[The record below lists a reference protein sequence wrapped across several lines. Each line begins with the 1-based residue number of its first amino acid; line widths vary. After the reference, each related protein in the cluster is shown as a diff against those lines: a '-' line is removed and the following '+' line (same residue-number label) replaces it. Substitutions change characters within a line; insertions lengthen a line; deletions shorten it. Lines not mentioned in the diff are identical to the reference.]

1 MGLAATIIGNVLS
14 RFLNLFTR
22 EDFERVQMKI
32 KRKLK
37 IDDLSMTAGE
47 MIVAILENEGAVL
60 KTAEGLCVNISE
72 KTAPFK
78 SNIPPRE
85 KAPDDDVITELCDRG
100 LVRAYNDKLYCATEK
115 AKNNVEEL
123 KRLDERRVF
132 LYAPELVKSLFR
144 FMVRDDSYFRVILMK
159 DGFVH
164 VEIRDEKK
172 LLIGKRVPRQTAEEA
187 IEYMNREKL
196 IEGVWVVDEN
206 DAALIKCG
214 IRDKF
219 NLNSVTDFFGEDFCV
234 RFAGEFSPKG
244 RRVASINLRNLNQK

>member
-47 MIVAILENEGAVL
+47 LIVAILENDGAAL
-60 KTAEGLCVNISE
+60 RTADGICVNISE

-85 KAPDDDVITELCDRG
+85 KKLDDDVITELCDRG

-132 LYAPELVKSLFR
+132 LYAPELVKSFFR
-144 FMVRDDSYFRVILMK
+144 FMAKNGSYFRVVLMK
-159 DGFVH
+159 DGFVQAE
-164 VEIRDEKK
+164 VRDEKN
-172 LLIGKRVPRQTAEEA
+172 LLLGKRVLRQNAEGA
-187 IEYMNREKL
+187 IEYMNSEKL
-196 IEGVWVVDEN
+196 IEGAWFVDE
-206 DAALIKCG
+206 DDVALIRCG

-219 NLNSVTDFFGEDFCV
+219 NLNFATKFFGEDYCV
-234 RFAGEFSPKG
+234 RIAGEFSQKG
-244 RRVASINLRNLNQK
+244 RRVASINLRNLD

>member
-47 MIVAILENEGAVL
+47 LIVAILENDGAAL
-60 KTAEGLCVNISE
+60 RTADGICVNISE

-85 KAPDDDVITELCDRG
+85 KKLDDDVITELCDRG

-132 LYAPELVKSLFR
+132 LYAPELVKSLFH
-144 FMVRDDSYFRVILMK
+144 FMVRDDSYLRVVPMEGNSARMEVRTDESLLSSQLV
-159 DGFVH
+159 GRNYAEPA
-164 VEIRDEKK
+164 VEY
-172 LLIGKRVPRQTAEEA
+172 L
-187 IEYMNREKL
+187 YREKL
-196 IEGVWVVDEN
+196 IDDLWIVDEN
-206 DAALIKCG
+206 NVALFKYAIKAKLSLQS
-214 IRDKF
+214 I
-219 NLNSVTDFFGEDFCV
+219 SAFFGDVFRV
-234 RFAGEFSPKG
+234 RLIGEISERG
-244 RRVASINLRNLNQK
+244 RRIASIDWRELD